1 MAAIANKIT
10 DESQIE
16 QIRLQLGNIPLLA
29 SIASMPRIQ
38 AADMTRTN
46 VFRAEK
52 ELVNLLDQGKQ
63 NLMSMIAS
71 PDLHNQMIAE

>member
-1 MAAIANKIT
+1 
-10 DESQIE
+10 
-16 QIRLQLGNIPLLA
+16 
-29 SIASMPRIQ
+29 MPRIQ

-46 VFRAEK
+46 VFQAEK